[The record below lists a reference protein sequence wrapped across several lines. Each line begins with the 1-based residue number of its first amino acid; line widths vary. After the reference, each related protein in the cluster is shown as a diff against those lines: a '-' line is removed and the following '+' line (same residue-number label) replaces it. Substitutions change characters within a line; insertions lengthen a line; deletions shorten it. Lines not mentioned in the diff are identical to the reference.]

1 MAKLGLWEVLNL
13 LNFGVNSVSDLFRGA
28 NGKIGMVGR
37 QLGWGGGGSPLNKLV
52 HNVSLN

>member
-37 QLGWGGGGSPLNKLV
+37 QLGWGGGVAP
-52 HNVSLN
+52 